1 MDLHSHLYSLTSTQ
15 HLCSCYKLV
24 LIGLCTCRLQAM
36 SVDPVDPLAPCHR
49 EDLWPPSLQAT
60 HESLQSVGIGDN
72 CPQDLGL
79 VGTIGSQLPLLPGH
93 TLLVDP
99 APICQGPVTHQLK
112 FSATTGV
119 RDASSDSL
127 TDLLQTPQC
136 PCLPR
141 RPALLG
147 CSSRVP
153 YHPSRPAREASGLGF
168 MVGLWTRRPP
178 MLRDVQVFPVPEFL
192 PGRSWGGDKKDAV
205 TCSCDMGVSVL
216 LTSGQKVD
224 SPGLVSCVCFPR
236 DAAVHSPQLSLYP
249 GLWCLCVGVCVCVCV
264 EAGFLL
270 CGCCCRNPGPAGLLV
285 PAYRAPNSLAWLC
298 HWPYCPMQG
307 SELP

>member
-1 MDLHSHLYSLTSTQ
+1 M
-15 HLCSCYKLV
+15 
-24 LIGLCTCRLQAM
+24 
-36 SVDPVDPLAPCHR
+36 DPVDPLAPCHR
-49 EDLWPPSLQAT
+49 EDLWLLSLQAA

-72 CPQDLGL
+72 CPQGLGL

-119 RDASSDSL
+119 RDPSSDSL
-127 TDLLQTPQC
+127 TDLLKTPQC

-147 CSSRVP
+147 CSSWVP

-192 PGRSWGGDKKDAV
+192 PGRSWGGDKGQG
-205 TCSCDMGVSVL
+205 CSHL
-216 LTSGQKVD
+216 LLRHGCFCPLNIRTEG
-224 SPGLVSCVCFPR
+224 GLIRPCFMCLFPR
-236 DAAVHSPQLSLYP
+236 DAAVHSP
-249 GLWCLCVGVCVCVCV
+249 
-264 EAGFLL
+264 
-270 CGCCCRNPGPAGLLV
+270 
-285 PAYRAPNSLAWLC
+285 
-298 HWPYCPMQG
+298 
-307 SELP
+307 